1 MRRFVLAI
9 CLTAGLGGCN
19 SLADHLEKPG
29 GTVAQKDADESY
41 CRYKATLAAA
51 SGTDMDRVNVEE
63 QCMLYEKGYQ
73 RVAGRED

>member
-1 MRRFVLAI
+1 MHRFLLIAAMVL
-9 CLTAGLGGCN
+9 TGCG

-29 GTVAQKDADESY
+29 ATRAQRDADRSY
-41 CRYKATLAAA
+41 CQYKATLATA
-51 SGTDMDRVNVEE
+51 SGGTDMDRVNVEE